1 MSMPSSSD
9 EVATRHGS
17 SPDLSRSST
26 TSRSSRASE
35 PWWARA
41 ISAGL
46 PSSPASSFSRTASR
60 SAARRAF
67 TKMIVERWARTSS
80 SSSG

>member
-9 EVATRHGS
+9 EVATMQGS
-17 SPDLSRSST
+17 LPALSASST
-26 TSRSSRASE
+26 SLRASRESE

-41 ISAGL
+41 TG
-46 PSSPASSFSRTASR
+46 SPASSLRR
-60 SAARRAF
+60 SARRSARRRLF
-67 TKMIVERWARTSS
+67 TNTIVEWCACTSS

>member
-9 EVATRHGS
+9 DVATMHGS
-17 SPDLSRSST
+17 VPALSASST
-26 TSRSSRASE
+26 SPRASRESE

-41 ISAGL
+41 IG
-46 PSSPASSFSRTASR
+46 SSASSLRRSASR
-60 SAARRAF
+60 SAMRRLL
-67 TKMIVERWARTSS
+67 TKTIVEWCVLTSS